1 MRLTIILCAGILAA
15 CTAPETVEPAAETVT
30 EQPAP
35 AAKSPPQLVQAWLSS
50 GFSAPEGVAVYND
63 TLLISN
69 IVGEPGGKDGLGWI
83 SRVAMDGTMI
93 EARWAEGMN
102 APKGMAVRGNI
113 LFVTDID
120 AYHTIN
126 ADTGDIINT
135 FAIPEAGFMNDAT
148 LWDQGVF
155 ASDSTSG
162 TIFQLD
168 ENGYKAWRDGAD
180 LNGTNGVLAEG
191 DNLLIATMGGGGLL
205 LSASGDGSLTE
216 IARGMDNADGIARL
230 DDGSYLVSSW
240 PGKIWHAAQDGTITA
255 LVDTEAEGILQN
267 DLTRVGDLIIV
278 PNLTTDTVTAWQ
290 IEID

>member
-1 MRLTIILCAGILAA
+1 MRLKIFLCLGLLSA
-15 CTAPETVEPAAETVT
+15 CSAPETVDSAPELTTEAPVTAAPT
-30 EQPAP
+30 
-35 AAKSPPQLVQAWLSS
+35 PPQLVQAWSTS

-63 TLLISN
+63 TLFISN
-69 IVGEPGGKDGLGWI
+69 VVGEPSGKDGLGWI

-93 EARWAEGMN
+93 EERWVEGMN
-102 APKGMAVRGNI
+102 APKGMGVRGNI

-135 FAIPEAGFMNDAT
+135 YAVPEAGFMNDVT
-148 LWDQGVF
+148 LWNQGIF

-180 LNGTNGVLAEG
+180 LNGTNGVLADG
-191 DNLLIATMGGGGLL
+191 DNLLVATMGGGGLL
-205 LSASGDGSLTE
+205 LSVSEDGTLTE
-216 IARGMDNADGIARL
+216 IASGMDNADGIACL

-240 PGKIWHAAQDGTITA
+240 PGKIWHAAEDGTITA

-278 PNLTTDTVTAWQ
+278 PNLGSDTVTAWRV
-290 IEID
+290 EYD